1 MKINVHGGHNSHS
14 SGAAGYLVELTEDRK
29 VKNLVISKLKALG
42 HTVYDCTDD
51 AGANQSQNLRNIV
64 TKCNAHKVDL
74 DVSIHF
80 NAGGGTGTEVW
91 VYSASSS
98 SKSYAQKTAAA
109 IAELGFKNRGVKY
122 SKGLYV
128 LKHTSSPAMLVECCF
143 VDNQQDAN
151 RYNAEKMADAIV
163 KGITGQTVAET
174 PAKLAT
180 STSSSAGATAV
191 NYLVRIN
198 TATLNV
204 RKDHSASSAVSTTVK
219 KGDVYTIVAEY
230 KNGSTLWG
238 KLKSGAGWISLAY
251 TKRV

>member
-1 MKINVHGGHNSHS
+1 MKINVHGGHCSHS
-14 SGAAGYLVELTEDRK
+14 SGASGYLSELTEDRK

-64 TKCNAHKVDL
+64 AKCNAHKVDL

-91 VYSASSS
+91 VYSTGSASYKYA
-98 SKSYAQKTAAA
+98 KSTAAA
-109 IAELGFKNRGVKY
+109 IAELGFRNRGVKT
-122 SKGLYV
+122 SHGLYV
-128 LKHTSSPAMLVECCF
+128 LKHTHSPAMLVECCF
-143 VDNQQDAN
+143 VDSSNDAN
-151 RYNAEKMADAIV
+151 RYNAERMATAIV

-174 PAKLAT
+174 PAKPT
-180 STSSSAGATAV
+180 NTSSSAGQTAV
-191 NYLVRIN
+191 NYLVRIKA
-198 TATLNV
+198 TTLNV
-204 RKDHSASSAVSTTVK
+204 RRDHSASSAISTTVK

-251 TKRV
+251 TTRL